1 MDDSNQLTEQLKS
14 ALRAAWARGQRE
26 LVLLT
31 FKAATAAG
39 HNSVARWIHSEF
51 EHHLT
56 TAELKDLIE
65 FAVELRTARA
75 AAAILA
81 ITDREHQTY
90 AETAAKAVIARAMQ
104 H

>member
-1 MDDSNQLTEQLKS
+1 MNDNQLTDNLKE
-14 ALRAAWARGQRE
+14 ALRAAWDRGQRE

-51 EHHLT
+51 EHQLT
-56 TAELKDLIE
+56 TDELKDLIV

-81 ITDREHQTY
+81 ITDRERNTY
-90 AETAAKAVIARAMQ
+90 AETAAKAVIARAMA